1 MRRREAIAL
10 IGGVGATWPFV
21 ARSQQ
26 TTVARIGVVL
36 QGGLYYAGVEG
47 LREEL
52 KAAGLEDGKQIM
64 LVIRDAKGDAAAAAA
79 AARELEGDGVELI
92 VAFATTVARATK
104 DATAT
109 VPIVFAAGRDPVAS
123 GFVDSMPKPGGRL
136 TGVHFLTAELT
147 TKRLGLLREMVPT
160 LRRIFTFHNPAN
172 PVARYALEEAQSA
185 TRLLGIDLVDHEV
198 SSPADIRSRLA
209 LLGEAKADAYFF
221 ISDSLVN
228 SYGTLILEAAN
239 ALKMPTMVYELDL
252 VPKGALAGYG
262 LNYREIGRLAA
273 KYVSRILSGTRPSDL
288 PVETL
293 SQPALAINLRTARAL
308 DLTIPP
314 TLLARADEVIE

>member
-1 MRRREAIAL
+1 
-10 IGGVGATWPFV
+10 VT
-21 ARSQQ
+21 
-26 TTVARIGVVL
+26 RIGVVL

-47 LREEL
+47 LREGL

-104 DATAT
+104 DATAN

-123 GFVDSMPKPGGRL
+123 GFVDSMSKPGGRL

-147 TKRLGLLREMVPT
+147 TKRLGLLREIVPT

-172 PVARYALEEAQSA
+172 PYALEEARSA

-198 SSPADIRSRLA
+198 SSPADIRSRVA
-209 LLGEAKADAYFF
+209 LLGESKADAYFF

-262 LNYREIGRLAA
+262 LNYREIGRLTA

-308 DLTIPP
+308 GLTIPP

>member
-1 MRRREAIAL
+1 MRRREVIAL
-10 IGGVGATWPFV
+10 MGGVGATWPFV

-26 TTVARIGVVL
+26 TTATRIGVVL

-47 LREEL
+47 LREGL

-64 LVIRDAKGDAAAAAA
+64 LVIRDAEGDAAAAAA

-104 DATAT
+104 DATAN

-147 TKRLGLLREMVPT
+147 TKRLGLLREMVPK

-172 PVARYALEEAQSA
+172 GSSA
-185 TRLLGIDLVDHEV
+185 
-198 SSPADIRSRLA
+198 
-209 LLGEAKADAYFF
+209 
-221 ISDSLVN
+221 
-228 SYGTLILEAAN
+228 LILS
-239 ALKMPTMVYELDL
+239 TMRSPHRQTSAHVSPYSARPRRTHISSFRIRWST
-252 VPKGALAGYG
+252 VT
-262 LNYREIGRLAA
+262 GRSFWKLQ
-273 KYVSRILSGTRPSDL
+273 
-288 PVETL
+288 TL
-293 SQPALAINLRTARAL
+293 
-308 DLTIPP
+308 
-314 TLLARADEVIE
+314 

>member
-1 MRRREAIAL
+1 MRRREFIAVL
-10 IGGVGATWPFV
+10 GGLGATGPFV

-26 TTVARIGVVL
+26 TTAKRIGVVL

-47 LREEL
+47 LREGL
-52 KAAGLEDGKQIM
+52 NAAGLEDGKQIM
-64 LVIRDAKGDAAAAAA
+64 LVIRDAKGDAAAA
-79 AARELEGDGVELI
+79 RELEDDGVELI

-104 DATAT
+104 DATAN

-160 LRRIFTFHNPAN
+160 LRRIFTFHDPAN
-172 PVARYALEEAQSA
+172 PVARYALEEARSA

-239 ALKMPTMVYELDL
+239 ALRMPTMVYELDL

-273 KYVSRILSGTRPSDL
+273 KYVSRVLSGTRPSDL

-308 DLTIPP
+308 GLTIPP
-314 TLLARADEVIE
+314 ALLARADEVIE

>member
-1 MRRREAIAL
+1 M
-10 IGGVGATWPFV
+10 
-21 ARSQQ
+21 
-26 TTVARIGVVL
+26 
-36 QGGLYYAGVEG
+36 
-47 LREEL
+47 
-52 KAAGLEDGKQIM
+52 
-64 LVIRDAKGDAAAAAA
+64 
-79 AARELEGDGVELI
+79 ELI
-92 VAFATTVARATK
+92 VALATTVARATK
-104 DATAT
+104 DATAK

-172 PVARYALEEAQSA
+172 PVARYALEEARSA

-262 LNYREIGRLAA
+262 LNYREIGRLTA

-308 DLTIPP
+308 GLTIPP